1 LLQSRSCVYNPRM
14 SRASSLYRLQQIDES
29 LGRADERIE
38 EINRILADDEEIH
51 QKKKIFV
58 AKEATAEA
66 ARKAHKQADDAVAS
80 QRTKIEQ
87 TERTLYGGSVR
98 NPKEL
103 QDRQQ
108 EAESLKRYLVTLEDR
123 LLDAMIEL
131 DEAEKAFSAARDEL
145 ELTEASK
152 ASMHQ
157 DLIKEREQLSMEISR
172 CEAEREAAV
181 TDVSEEDLK
190 LYESLRKRF
199 AGMVIALT
207 RDSSCS
213 ACGMELARSIHQE
226 VHTGDTLIRCH
237 QCGRI
242 LYAG

>member
-1 LLQSRSCVYNPRM
+1 M
-14 SRASSLYRLQQIDES
+14 SRASSLYRLQQIDGI
-29 LGRADERIE
+29 LDRADERIE
-38 EINRILADDEEIH
+38 EINRILADDEEIR
-51 QKKKIFV
+51 QKKKILE
-58 AKEATAEA
+58 AKEKKFEA
-66 ARKAHKQADDAVAS
+66 ARKSHIKADDEVAA

-131 DEAEKAFSAARDEL
+131 DEAEKAFSAASDEL
-145 ELTEASK
+145 TQTEASK
-152 ASMHQ
+152 TSMHQ
-157 DLIKEREQLSMEISR
+157 ALIEEREQLSMEISR
-172 CEAEREAAV
+172 CEAEREAALADV
-181 TDVSEEDLK
+181 TEDDLK
-190 LYESLRKRF
+190 LYESLRDRF
-199 AGMVIALT
+199 AGMVIALAH
-207 RDSSCS
+207 DSSCS
-213 ACGMELARSIHQE
+213 ACGMELARSVHQE

>member
-1 LLQSRSCVYNPRM
+1 M

-29 LGRADERIE
+29 LDRAHERIE
-38 EINRILADDEEIH
+38 EINRILADDEEIR
-51 QKKKIFV
+51 QKQKILA
-58 AKEATAEA
+58 AKEATFEA
-66 ARKAHKQADDAVAS
+66 ARKAHKKADDEVAS

-131 DEAEKAFSAARDEL
+131 DESEKSFSAASDEL
-145 ELTEASK
+145 AQTEASK

-157 DLIKEREQLSMEISR
+157 DLIEERDQLSMEILR
-172 CEAEREAAV
+172 CEAEREAAEA
-181 TDVSEEDLK
+181 DVSEEDLK
-190 LYESLRKRF
+190 LYESLRDRF

-213 ACGMELARSIHQE
+213 ACGMELARSVHQE
-226 VHTGDTLIRCH
+226 IRTGDTLIRCH

>member
-1 LLQSRSCVYNPRM
+1 M

-29 LGRADERIE
+29 LDRAHERIE
-38 EINRILADDEEIH
+38 EITRILADDEEIR
-51 QKKKIFV
+51 QKKKICA
-58 AKEATAEA
+58 AKEATFEI
-66 ARKAHKQADDAVAS
+66 ARKAHKKADDAVAA

-131 DEAEKAFSAARDEL
+131 DEAEKAFSAARDDL
-145 ELTEASK
+145 AQTEASK
-152 ASMHQ
+152 ATMHQ
-157 DLIKEREQLSMEISR
+157 DLIEEREQLSMEISR

-181 TDVSEEDLK
+181 TDVSEEDLQ
-190 LYESLRKRF
+190 LYESLRDRF
-199 AGMVIALT
+199 AGMVIALA

-213 ACGMELARSIHQE
+213 ACGMELARSVHQE
-226 VHTGDTLIRCH
+226 IRTEDTLIRCH